1 MLSIPMR
8 FPFSL
13 RDLERT
19 SSRAKCTDDQAERG
33 KEGKEERGERTLHR
47 LLRLCSLRLKHK
59 MPEKTRESERER
71 GKDRAG
77 AR

>member
-1 MLSIPMR
+1 MI
-8 FPFSL
+8 
-13 RDLERT
+13 
-19 SSRAKCTDDQAERG
+19 KQ
-33 KEGKEERGERTLHR
+33 KEEKRERKREGRETLHR

-59 MPEKTRESERER
+59 MPEKTRESEGER